1 MRINKIAI
9 GSLLTGGAAVFAIAA
24 APLALAAP
32 PAVGPGSGNGGSVI
46 LPPGGPAAVYPR
58 DQRVGGA
65 DPYTPFGSDPFVPF
79 GTWTP

>member
-1 MRINKIAI
+1 MRIKRIAMV
-9 GSLLTGGAAVFAIAA
+9 SLLGGGVVAAAIAV
-24 APLALAAP
+24 APSALAAP
-32 PAVGPGSGNGGSVI
+32 SVGPGSGNGGSVI

-65 DPYTPFGSDPFVPF
+65 DPYTPFGSDPYTPF